1 MVFIMQ
7 ENNIK
12 KINNEIRSCE
22 KCNLYKTKKNYVLGS
37 GFLNWNLILVGEAPG
52 YNEDLKGIPFV
63 GKAGKILDELLY
75 SINIDRKNVY
85 ITNILKCRPPKNR
98 NPLSNEI
105 KQCTKYLDEEINII
119 KPTVISPLGNFAS
132 KFILEKYDFNFE
144 KISLTHGKIL
154 RNKLKYGNINII
166 PQYHPAVAVYNK
178 NMIKTLEKDFKIIKN
193 LLKNNHILF

>member
-1 MVFIMQ
+1 MQ

-37 GFLNWNLILVGEAPG
+37 GFLNSNLIFVGEAPG

-63 GKAGKILDELLY
+63 GKAGKILDELLN

-154 RNKLKYGNINII
+154 RKKLKYGNINII

-178 NMIKTLEKDFKIIKN
+178 NMIKTLEKDFKIIKK
-193 LLKNNHILF
+193 LIEK